1 MEWVLFI
8 HLASVCISILC
19 LVSSWAHYSTCH
31 YSSIISRKL
40 GSNSVDVLSTLIFI
54 YYTKILHTIITSL
67 SYTSLEYPD
76 SSIQN
81 VWLPDGGVPYF
92 KHKNHVLL
100 GVFAILMLC
109 IFLFPY
115 TLLKLFGHKIRWYLN
130 RRFLSWI
137 NRIVPFL
144 DAYHAPFKVERH
156 YWIELILFVR
166 CSLLL
171 TFALNTLGSANLN
184 LVVITSLTA
193 GLMGI
198 AWLRGRVYL
207 KLYIWYPGSVHDPES
222 LHFIMCLKEK
232 EINMD

>member
-1 MEWVLFI
+1 M
-8 HLASVCISILC
+8 
-19 LVSSWAHYSTCH
+19 
-31 YSSIISRKL
+31 
-40 GSNSVDVLSTLIFI
+40 
-54 YYTKILHTIITSL
+54 

-81 VWLPDGGVPYF
+81 VWLPGGGVPYF

-109 IFLFPY
+109 IFQFPY
-115 TLLKLFGHKIRWYLN
+115 TLLMLFGHKIRGYLN

-156 YWIELILFVR
+156 YWIGLILFVR

-184 LVVITSLTA
+184 LVVITSVTA

-198 AWLRGRVYL
+198 AWLRGRAYL
-207 KLYIWYPGSVHDPES
+207 KLYNDILKVCMILNLCILSCVWKKKKSIWTSLYLCSNGFCHICWSVYLSSTENTNSP
-222 LHFIMCLKEK
+222 CR
-232 EINMD
+232 